1 MGDAVRMKM
10 KDTITSILDR
20 AISRVELE
28 FCLNE
33 EKIVLVIVTGRKQNK
48 EGIGKGLKKRR

>member
-28 FCLNE
+28 FYLNE
-33 EKIVLVIVTGRKQNK
+33 EKIVSVIVSRNP
-48 EGIGKGLKKRR
+48 EE